1 MSTVEGQT
9 ESAIGLQFC
18 PLGKCLGNQLVFV
31 EFHRSVPLLEQMF
44 DSYGPAGHCVLSP
57 DPAGAE
63 DTSCK
68 HADQLQLEH
77 GQTGLT
83 LHATAVIVMQLLADM
98 TLDQL
103 LQ

>member
-1 MSTVEGQT
+1 MSTVEGQAQ
-9 ESAIGLQFC
+9 SAIGLKFC
-18 PLGKCLGNQLVFV
+18 PLGECLGNQLVFV
-31 EFHRSVPLLEQMF
+31 EFNRSVPLLEQMF
-44 DSYGPAGHCVLSP
+44 DSYGPAGDCVLDP

-77 GQTGLT
+77 GQAGFT
-83 LHATAVIVMQLLADM
+83 LHAAAVIIMQLLADM